1 MKLPVS
7 RQWSGRISETYQYES
22 DTPKTMS
29 YIVVSASA
37 DRDGGVWRC
46 SLWPT
51 LGGLVL
57 RAIET
62 LRLPRF
68 AFLIG
73 TPARG
78 LSVPYAA

>member
-1 MKLPVS
+1 MSLPVS
-7 RQWSGRISETYQYES
+7 KHGSRRISETYQYES

-29 YIVVSASA
+29 YIVVSTSV